1 MVKKQNKQTQ
11 NRTTISLLNIPLSD
25 MYTKAPTNPSIPKRD
40 VSQSQD
46 TIFYEFDKILPV
58 SIVKYYVIKIQGF
71 NTPNVPFIRTQ
82 EHSPTDGIRQ
92 RVQIKNLQSGYKYLV
107 KAVGVLLDDKQGK
120 WSIGTA
126 VVVGKFQIQIS

>member
-1 MVKKQNKQTQ
+1 
-11 NRTTISLLNIPLSD
+11 

-40 VSQSQD
+40 PSQSQD

-71 NTPNVPFIRTQ
+71 NIPNVPFIRTQ
-82 EHSPTDGIRQ
+82 EHYPTNANRQ
-92 RVQIKNLQSGYKYLV
+92 RVQIKNLQSGYEYLV
-107 KAVGVLLDDKQGK
+107 KAVGVLLDNKQGK

-126 VVVGKFQIQIS
+126 VAVGRLLLHS